1 MKKPV
6 HFVWLIPTYA
16 LVIGGLLLTAAFGS
30 RVITTFSEN
39 SPVTA
44 RKCVV
49 IDAGHGG
56 EDGGAVSYTGVFE
69 SQINLQ
75 IALRLE
81 SLMHLLGIDTVMI
94 RTTDRSIYTKG
105 DTLAA
110 KKVSDLK
117 ERVRITN
124 ATKNAVLVS
133 IHQNQF
139 AESRYSG
146 AQVFFAATSGS
157 EDLAHLIQRSFIQTL
172 NPGSQRQIKK
182 ANGIYLM
189 QHIQCA
195 GVLVE
200 CGFISNP
207 VEEAKLRSAEYQQKI
222 CCVLAAACSTFLHG
236 TTEA

>member
-1 MKKPV
+1 MKKLAYCS
-6 HFVWLIPTYA
+6 WLIPIYS
-16 LVIGGLLLTAAFGS
+16 LIIGAFFLTVVLGS
-30 RVITTFSEN
+30 RVITVISEN

-49 IDAGHGG
+49 IDPGHGG
-56 EDGGAVSYTGVFE
+56 EDGGAVSCTGVFE
-69 SQINLQ
+69 SHINLQ

-81 SLMHLLGIDTVMI
+81 DLMHLLGIDTVMI

-105 DTLAA
+105 DTLAS

-124 ATKNAVLVS
+124 ATENAVLLS

-146 AQVFFAATSGS
+146 AQVFFAETDGS
-157 EDLAHLIQRSFIQTL
+157 KNLAQSIQSSLVRAL
-172 NPGSQRQIKK
+172 NPSSQRKIKK
-182 ANGIYLM
+182 ASGIYLM
-189 QHIQCA
+189 QHIQCT
-195 GVLVE
+195 GILVE

-207 VEEAKLRSAEYQQKI
+207 DEEAKLRSPEYQQKI
-222 CCVLAAACSTFLHG
+222 CCVLASTCSKFLHG
-236 TTEA
+236 IAEI